1 MSLTAE
7 QQADVDKQNAIEDH
21 RTESQLTI
29 QSKMA
34 KVEAVRMAKEV
45 LVENAR
51 SAPVDDRAVEATDIT
66 DYAEIL
72 RAYMND

>member
-21 RTESQLTI
+21 RASSQLSI
-29 QSKMA
+29 QAKMA

-51 SAPVDDRAVEATDIT
+51 SKSVEDRAVEATDIT
-66 DYAEIL
+66 AYAEIL